1 MGCMPTKAEIM
12 SQSQSL
18 QDLDKMLDN
27 SKSGEIIELD
37 KGGILI
43 KTSLGNIQY
52 GIPPETVKDSLSLGM
67 QVPEF
72 YIIPRIK
79 FDWNDGISLMEF
91 EFPVYFNFFLRK
103 RNKTKLICDLATKRR
118 IEVIFQETLLGP
130 KSFDNFDDE
139 FDSDFKAKPD
149 MEKEL
154 AYFSNN
160 PFNPSEKLKAELFID
175 FVLWDSKNMAVIKK
189 EVTNSNGKQVEVKV
203 EIEKKIDSYKI
214 YENGKFLL
222 SFEEGVTLKKDKF
235 HIYKT
240 LSGESNELF
249 DPPLFGVTMLGSSHG
264 FDACGS
270 TSGYI
275 LWVNKKG
282 IMIDPPPYSSSALRN
297 QGIPPNLIEKII
309 ISHCH
314 ADHDAG
320 AFHKIIEASPIE
332 FLSTPTVLNSFLR
345 KYSAISNVDV
355 KELTKLFLYRT
366 FKVGKPI
373 YICGARFIFNYSF
386 HSIPS
391 LTFEVNFKGK
401 SFYFS
406 GDTFYNPTK
415 LKELY
420 EQGIFSKERY
430 EFLALKD
437 FEKYDCVLHEAG
449 IPPIHTSMEILSQL
463 PESTK
468 EKMYLYHVAKK
479 DVKPE
484 HNLKMVEVGLH
495 NTINIIKKSDDNDNT
510 IMGNIDLLCS
520 IELISW
526 VPFKRILE
534 IIDCFE
540 VTQYKAESVIVKENT
555 KGDTFFIVKTGVLQI
570 YVDNPGNSFNKL
582 IYRGDYF
589 GESAIIGDGLRLANV
604 RALTDVSLLEI
615 KNYDFK
621 WIFDFQKQEVNYRL
635 SPMELIKNLS
645 DMRKAKTAE
654 FINCNKT
661 INKMTENQ
669 KCLINMFL
677 REVEVH
683 KDEFLWK
690 KNENPD
696 FCFIIKKGKFQ
707 MKAPFHKVPKNF
719 VLRPGTLVGDF
730 PCLLQMDDCLSSVV
744 CVEDG
749 VVFKFSKANLKEFLK
764 QYPGFYILI
773 RDKYVLY

>member
-1 MGCMPTKAEIM
+1 MPTKAEII

-18 QDLDKMLDN
+18 QDLDKMLDT
-27 SKSGEIIELD
+27 SSSGEIIELD

-52 GIPPETVKDSLSLGM
+52 GIPPETVKDSLAMGM

-72 YIIPRIK
+72 YIIPRTK

-103 RNKTKLICDLATKRR
+103 RNKTKLICDEETRKR
-118 IEVIFQETLLGP
+118 IKIIFQETLLGP
-130 KSFDNFDDE
+130 KTFENFDQE
-139 FDSDFKAKPD
+139 FDPGYLAKPD
-149 MEKEL
+149 IVKEL
-154 AYFSNN
+154 GYFSKN
-160 PFNPSEKLKAELFID
+160 PFNPSEKLHAELFID
-175 FVLWDSKNMAVIKK
+175 FIIWDSKNTAYLKK
-189 EVTNSNGKQVEVKV
+189 EVKNKQGKMVEVEVKIV
-203 EIEKKIDSYKI
+203 KKINSYQI
-214 YENGKFLL
+214 YENDKYLL
-222 SFEEGVTLKKDKF
+222 SFEEGVTLKRDKF

-240 LSGESNELF
+240 LSGENNELF
-249 DPPLFGVTMLGSSHG
+249 DPPIFGVTMLGSSHG

-297 QGIPPNLIEKII
+297 QGIPPNMIEKII

-332 FLSTPTVLNSFLR
+332 FLSTPTILSSFLR
-345 KYSAISNVDV
+345 KYSAISGVSV
-355 KELTKLFLYRT
+355 EELMKLFMYRT
-366 FKVGKPI
+366 FTVGKPI

-391 LTFEVNFKGK
+391 IAFEVHFKNK

-406 GDTFYNPTK
+406 GDTFYSPEK

-420 EQGIFSKERY
+420 ENGLFSKERY
-430 EFLALKD
+430 EFLALKK
-437 FEKYDCVLHEAG
+437 FEDYDCVLHEAG
-449 IPPIHTSMEILSQL
+449 IPPIHTSMEVLAKL
-463 PESTK
+463 PEKAK
-468 EKMYLYHVAKK
+468 EKIYLYHVAGK

-484 HNLKMVEVGLH
+484 YNLKMVKVGLH
-495 NTINIIKKSDDNDNT
+495 NTINIIKEEDENNET
-510 IMGNIDLLCS
+510 IMDNIDLLCS

-534 IIDCFE
+534 IIDCFQ
-540 VTQYKAESVIVKENT
+540 VRKYDAETVIVKENT
-555 KGDTFFIVKTGVLQI
+555 IGDMFYIVKSGVLQI
-570 YVDNPGNSFNKL
+570 YLDNPDNSFNKL

-589 GESAIIGDGLRLANV
+589 GESAIIGDGSRLANV
-604 RALTDVSLLEI
+604 RALTNVQLLEI

-621 WIFDFQKQEVNYRL
+621 WIFDYQSQKDTKYRL
-635 SPMELIKNLS
+635 SPLELIKNLS

-669 KCLINMFL
+669 KCLINMFIK
-677 REVEVH
+677 EATVE

-690 KNENPD
+690 KSENPD
-696 FCFIIKKGKFQ
+696 FCFLVKNGKYQ
-707 MKAPFHKVPKNF
+707 MKAPYHKVPKNF
-719 VLRPGTLVGDF
+719 VLKPGTLVGDF
-730 PCLLQMDDCLSSVV
+730 PNLLKRDDCLSSVV
-744 CVEDG
+744 CVEKG
-749 VVFKFSKANLKEFLK
+749 IIFKFSKRDLEEFLK

-773 RDKYVLY
+773 REKYVLY